1 MRKMQFIM
9 RHWNLHNYCVLR
21 NILNMKGERIAS
33 RQSELRIKTSELLE
47 GLSIMAST
55 LSRWKNNINEPND
68 ATKIKL
74 ADLLHTSVAYLM
86 GETDDPNPSGGSVNG
101 GTSIPAN
108 GGKVIRS
115 DKLLMIPHISPEVR
129 VSAGTGNAYEDIQ
142 WNVIDRYPVFDG
154 LLLAIYGDD
163 DLTCITVE
171 GDSMEPQIHDGD
183 VVIFNHAPDWVSGNI
198 YVVCHNGLLLV
209 KGLIS
214 DGFDKPPIL
223 RSINKEYS
231 DIKIKEGDFFL
242 VYGRVLK
249 IDTTRKPKPVI

>member
-1 MRKMQFIM
+1 
-9 RHWNLHNYCVLR
+9 
-21 NILNMKGERIAS
+21 MKGERIAL
-33 RQSELRIKTSELLE
+33 RQNELRIKTNELLD
-47 GLSIMAST
+47 GLSIKAST
-55 LSRWKNNINEPND
+55 LSRWKNNINEPDD

-74 ADLLHTSVAYLM
+74 AELLHTSVAYLM
-86 GETDDPNPSGGSVNG
+86 GETDDPEVQEPVTNN
-101 GTSIPAN
+101 TIKIPAN
-108 GGKVIRS
+108 GGKVIHS
-115 DKLLMIPHISPEVR
+115 DKLLMIPHISPEVK
-129 VSAGTGNAYEDIQ
+129 VSAGNGNAYEDIQ

-154 LLLAIYGDD
+154 PLSAIYGDD

-183 VVIFNHAPDWVSGNI
+183 VVIFNHDPDWVSGNI

-223 RSINKEYS
+223 RSTNKEYP
-231 DIKIKEGDFFL
+231 DIKIKEDDFFL
-242 VYGRVLK
+242 IYGRVLK

>member
-1 MRKMQFIM
+1 
-9 RHWNLHNYCVLR
+9 
-21 NILNMKGERIAS
+21 MKGERIAL
-33 RQSELRIKTSELLE
+33 RQNELRIKTNELLD
-47 GLSIMAST
+47 GLSIKAST
-55 LSRWKNNINEPND
+55 LSRWKNNINEPDD

-74 ADLLHTSVAYLM
+74 AELLHTSVAYLM
-86 GETDDPNPSGGSVNG
+86 GETDDPEVQEPVTNN
-101 GTSIPAN
+101 TIKIPAN
-108 GGKVIRS
+108 GGKVIHS
-115 DKLLMIPHISPEVR
+115 DKLLMIPRISTEVK
-129 VSAGTGNAYEDIQ
+129 VSAGTGNAYENIQ
-142 WNVIDRYPVFDG
+142 WDVIDRYPVFDG
-154 LLLAIYGDD
+154 PLSAIYGDD

-183 VVIFNHAPDWVSGNI
+183 VVIFNHDPDWVSGNI

-223 RSINKEYS
+223 RSTNKEYP
-231 DIKIKEGDFFL
+231 DIKIKEDDFFL

>member
-1 MRKMQFIM
+1 M
-9 RHWNLHNYCVLR
+9 LGVAD
-21 NILNMKGERIAS
+21 G
-33 RQSELRIKTSELLE
+33 TV
-47 GLSIMAST
+47 
-55 LSRWKNNINEPND
+55 SRWETGKREPD
-68 ATKIKL
+68 LEMVTKIAKL
-74 ADLLHTSVAYLM
+74 LDTSVAYLT
-86 GETDDPNPSGGSVNG
+86 GETNVPTAQELADDN
-101 GTSIPAN
+101 TIKIPAN
-108 GGKVIRS
+108 GGKVIHS

-129 VSAGTGNAYEDIQ
+129 VSAGTGNAYENIQ
-142 WNVIDRYPVFDG
+142 WDVIDRYPVFDG
-154 LLLAIYGDD
+154 PLSAIYGDD

-183 VVIFNHAPDWVSGNI
+183 VVIFNHDPDWVSGNI

-223 RSINKEYS
+223 RSTNKEYP
-231 DIKIKEGDFFL
+231 DIKIKEDDFFL